1 MGLGGYNFKMIA
13 KKDIIFLPGML
24 FDHRLWAHIIDSL
37 SPNYQCHFVD
47 LLGCDSLANMFAK
60 IDNLSLSSFY
70 LCGFSMGGHVAL
82 EYALQN
88 KSVQKLALVGYSPYG
103 FTSQKQQQ
111 LKHKLANLPTGKFQG
126 ITRSQMRY
134 FVHPSHLDNT
144 AFIKRIQCI
153 TQDAGLDNYRKQQSA
168 TIERKNRV
176 KQLSK
181 FDYPTLLVGGQQDEQ
196 VSIDEIKKAAEQ
208 LPSGHFEM
216 IEDCGHFIPFEQPER
231 LLRILQVFFSQNEVN
246 QQKF

>member
-13 KKDIIFLPGML
+13 KKDIVFLPGML
-24 FDHRLWAHIIDSL
+24 FDHRLWAHTIESL
-37 SPNYQCHFVD
+37 SSNYQCHFVD
-47 LLGCDSLANMFAK
+47 LLGCDSLSSMFAR
-60 IDNLSLSSFY
+60 IDHLSLSSFY
-70 LCGFSMGGHVAL
+70 LCGFSMGGYVAL

-88 KSVQKLALVGYSPYG
+88 TSVQKLALVGYSPYG

-126 ITRSQMRY
+126 ITLSQMRY
-134 FVHPSHLDNT
+134 FVHSSHLDNT
-144 AFIKRIQCI
+144 VLIKHIQSI

-196 VSIDEIKKAAEQ
+196 VSIDEIKKAAQ
-208 LPSGHFEM
+208 YLHSGFVET
-216 IEDCGHFIPFEQPER
+216 IEDCGHFIPLEQPDA
-231 LLRILQVFFSQNEVN
+231 LLNILKTFFE
-246 QQKF
+246 